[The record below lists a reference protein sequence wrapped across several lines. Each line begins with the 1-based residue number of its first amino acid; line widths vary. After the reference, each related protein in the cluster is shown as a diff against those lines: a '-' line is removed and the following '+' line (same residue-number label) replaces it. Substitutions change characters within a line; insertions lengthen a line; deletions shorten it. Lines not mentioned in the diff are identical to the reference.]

1 MTSETRTTIQ
11 LSDFKA
17 VEFEC
22 RECRCRI
29 VRPMGAIQPAL
40 LACPECGN
48 TWAVWRG
55 AMEFFTKTISQIPK
69 AAVID
74 QDESHAPVIVRFEIN
89 TDKKP

>member
-29 VRPMGAIQPAL
+29 VRPMGAQQSSLP
-40 LACPECGN
+40 ACPECGN
-48 TWAVWRG
+48 RWANWRG
-55 AMEFFTKTISQIPK
+55 TLEFFTKMVSQIPK

-74 QDESHAPVIVRFEIN
+74 QDESAPVIVRFEID
-89 TDKKP
+89 TSKKP